1 MSDQRWDAD
10 LYDAQHSFVSTLGND
25 LLDLVG
31 AQPGERILDLGCG
44 TGDHVVAL
52 LSTGAEAFGIDS
64 SPEMI
69 ARAQAKHP
77 GLPVSLADARE
88 IDYHSGL
95 DAILSNATLHWVPEA
110 DRAAAAITR
119 SLRSGGRFVAEF
131 GGAGNVGALVA
142 AAESARARMGV
153 PPARSP
159 WYYPTIGEYA
169 TVLEAAGLQVSA
181 AWLFDRPTRLD
192 GEHGAANWLRMF
204 AGHLL
209 AGLPDP
215 DAYLSAVEAAL
226 RPTLWRDASWWAD
239 YRRIRVVAIK
249 P

>member
-1 MSDQRWDAD
+1 MTEQRWDAD
-10 LYDAQHSFVSTLGND
+10 LYDSQHSFVSALGND

-52 LSTGAEAFGIDS
+52 LAAGADAFGIDA
-64 SPEMI
+64 SPEMV
-69 ARAQAKHP
+69 ARARAKHP
-77 GLPVSLADARE
+77 GLPVSVADARE
-88 IDYHSGL
+88 IDYDGRL
-95 DAILSNATLHWVPEA
+95 DAILSTATLHWIPEA
-110 DRAAAAITR
+110 GRTAAAIAR

-131 GGAGNVGALVA
+131 GGAGNVGAMIG
-142 AAESARARMGV
+142 AAESVRAGLGA
-153 PPARSP
+153 PQATSP

-169 TVLEAAGLQVSA
+169 TVLEQAGLAVSA
-181 AWLFDRPTRLD
+181 AWLFDRPTRLE

-204 AGHLL
+204 AGHYL
-209 AGLPDP
+209 AGLANPDG
-215 DAYLSAVEAAL
+215 YLAAVESAL
-226 RPTLWRDASWWAD
+226 RPSQWRDGSWWAD